1 MRILSGIL
9 LALVATL
16 AQADRFDELHRAGLK
31 AYARQDYPRLEELM
45 RAAEPLHPAHPRTRY
60 NLAAALALQGRTD
73 ESLAELATLAE
84 LGLGYR
90 PAQDADFS
98 RLRQDAEFRRLSAA
112 LERNR
117 QELDTLTPALQHR
130 QVLAA
135 YFKGDYPR
143 LQRELLR
150 MEQLRPREPRS
161 LYNYAA
167 ALVLLDSGQQAL
179 PLLAHLADA
188 GYAYNV
194 ERDPDFASLR
204 QDPEFQR
211 LAARFLA
218 NYQRGERKSAY
229 AYLWDGFNHFAGGFL
244 EAALTGGF

>member
-9 LALVATL
+9 LALGATL
-16 AQADRFDELHRAGLK
+16 AQADSFSALHRAGVQ
-31 AYARQDYPRLEELM
+31 AHAQQDYRHLEQLM
-45 RAAEPLHPAHPRTRY
+45 RAAEPLHPAHPRTLY
-60 NLAAALALQGRTD
+60 NLAAALALQGRAD
-73 ESLAELATLAE
+73 ESLALLGELAE

-98 RLRQDAEFRRLSAA
+98 SLAQDEDFRKVVAA

-117 QELDTLTPALQHR
+117 RELDALTPEVQYR
-130 QVLAA
+130 RVLAA
-135 YFKGDYPR
+135 YREADYPR

-161 LYNYAA
+161 IYNYAA
-167 ALVLLDSGQQAL
+167 TLVLLDRGNQAL

-194 ERDPDFASLR
+194 ERDPDFVSLR

-211 LAARFLA
+211 LAARFVA

-244 EAALTGGF
+244 GAALTGGF